1 MDKERSFRHLRWSG
15 VVGVVISLALL
26 WWALHDVSPRDAW
39 NELRGM
45 RLAPFLATLVVATL
59 PFPLRTIRWRYLLR
73 AEGAT
78 LPFVPLWHAT
88 AIGFMANNLLPA
100 RAGEVA
106 RAYAARRLTG
116 VRFSAAFASIA
127 VERVMDGLAL
137 VALLAVAIWA
147 GGFEAGTAVGAQ
159 TLGGVARGAGVLFLG
174 LLIVALVLVHWPAP
188 ALRMFRAVGGAAL
201 PQRWVD
207 RAVVVLEGMLSGLDA
222 LRSPSRFAIVTFWSF
237 VVWIVAASSFWAAF
251 HAFNIDVPWSAA
263 LMVQGL
269 VSFGVAIPSAPGFAG
284 VFEGVIRV
292 TLALYGIGENR
303 AVPYALAYHLGTFL
317 PITLL
322 GLWSLART
330 RMGLGEIRE
339 PAIGNRAS

>member
-1 MDKERSFRHLRWSG
+1 MDKGRSSRHLRWSG

-26 WWALHDVSPRDAW
+26 WWALHDVSPSDAW
-39 NELRGM
+39 REIRGM
-45 RLAPFLATLVVATL
+45 RWAPFLATLVLATL

-73 AEGAT
+73 AEGAA

-100 RAGEVA
+100 RAGEFA

-116 VRFSAAFASIA
+116 VRFSTAFASIA

-147 GGFEAGTAVGAQ
+147 GGFDAATAVGGQ
-159 TLGGVARGAGVLFLG
+159 TLGGVARGAAVLFLG
-174 LLIVALVLVHWPAP
+174 LLVAAFVLVHWPGP
-188 ALRMFRAVGGAAL
+188 ALSAIRATGGALL
-201 PQRWVD
+201 PRRWVE
-207 RAVVVLEGMLSGLDA
+207 RLLGVLEGMLSGLDA

-237 VVWIVAASSFWAAF
+237 VIWIVAASSFWAAF
-251 HAFNIDVPWSAA
+251 QAFHIEVPWSAA

-284 VFEGVIRV
+284 VFEGVI
-292 TLALYGIGENR
+292 
-303 AVPYALAYHLGTFL
+303 
-317 PITLL
+317 
-322 GLWSLART
+322 
-330 RMGLGEIRE
+330 
-339 PAIGNRAS
+339 